1 MKLNRRKEKVT
12 LNFFGLTRGSSFGI
26 TITDNSDYFMRWLNY
41 KNNPIIIKLIN
52 NDEIIKILCK
62 DFSMCFNF
70 NDNKIKICKNWLN
83 I

>member
-1 MKLNRRKEKVT
+1 
-12 LNFFGLTRGSSFGI
+12 
-26 TITDNSDYFMRWLNY
+26 MRWLNY